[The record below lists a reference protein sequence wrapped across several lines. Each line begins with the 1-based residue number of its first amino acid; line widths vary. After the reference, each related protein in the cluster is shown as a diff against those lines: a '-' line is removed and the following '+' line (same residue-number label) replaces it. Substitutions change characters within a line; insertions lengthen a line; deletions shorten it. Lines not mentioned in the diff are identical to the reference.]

1 MIPEIHRFGRD
12 FATRS
17 IAPRK
22 KAYDERVLRKGR
34 DEYRVWDPKK
44 SKLGAAM
51 QKGLTDVPLRRG
63 MKILYLGISTG
74 TTASHLSDIVGFE
87 GMIYGIEFSARM
99 VRDLMQ
105 VSAQRKNIVPI
116 LADARMPEDWAQRV
130 EKVDLV
136 YCDVAQRDQSEILMR
151 NAKVFLKKGGHI
163 MIAIKARSI
172 DVAAN
177 PKSIF
182 IQEKQKLSKM
192 FNITSDVNLNPFEKD
207 HAFFVGRLK

>member
-17 IAPRK
+17 IVPRK

-87 GMIYGIEFSARM
+87 GMIYGIEFS
-99 VRDLMQ
+99 
-105 VSAQRKNIVPI
+105 
-116 LADARMPEDWAQRV
+116 
-130 EKVDLV
+130 
-136 YCDVAQRDQSEILMR
+136 
-151 NAKVFLKKGGHI
+151 
-163 MIAIKARSI
+163 
-172 DVAAN
+172 
-177 PKSIF
+177 
-182 IQEKQKLSKM
+182 
-192 FNITSDVNLNPFEKD
+192 
-207 HAFFVGRLK
+207 